1 MYICTS
7 LEREGR
13 SLLMYTRTDLLLF
26 LFLDVFG
33 VWLWSLW
40 SLPVSLL
47 QILTGGG
54 WGRLWEV
61 RGQHESV

>member
-1 MYICTS
+1 M
-7 LEREGR
+7 LQLPGERGEEPINEAI
-13 SLLMYTRTDLLLF
+13 TDLLLS

-33 VWLWSLW
+33 VWFWSLW

-47 QILTGGG
+47 QVLTGGG

-61 RGQHESV
+61 RGQCKSV

>member
-1 MYICTS
+1 MYAIAW
-7 LEREGR
+7 REGEEPVNEA
-13 SLLMYTRTDLLLF
+13 RTDLLLS

-47 QILTGGG
+47 RVLTGGG

-61 RGQHESV
+61 RGQCESV